1 MRRDRTEGICSGNG
15 QVQISLLLA
24 TRPPIL

>member
-1 MRRDRTEGICSGNG
+1 MRQDRTEGICSGNG

-24 TRPPIL
+24 THLPIL